1 MVSMLCLSPRD
12 AKLEPIILVVL
23 RGAVFPP
30 AELRGFA
37 LCVIFPLDACAFGFV
52 RAVFDFA
59 VFALDTTLRERL
71 EELLFDVLRAAAF
84 LPELILFFLVFF
96 LVAILQV

>member
-1 MVSMLCLSPRD
+1 MVSTLCPSPRD
-12 AKLEPIILVVL
+12 AKLEPIILLVL
-23 RGAVFPP
+23 RGAVFPA

-37 LCVIFPLDACAFGFV
+37 LCAIFPLDVCAFGFV

-59 VFALDTTLRERL
+59 VFPLDTALREPL

-84 LPELILFFLVFF
+84 LPELSLFFLVFF
-96 LVAILQV
+96 LVAIL